1 MPGECNL
8 AATAVRPRIL
18 LADDQGTVVDAL
30 RLLLKQEGYETDAV
44 SRPGEVISALQARNY
59 DLVLMDLNYTQDTT
73 SGREGL
79 DLLTRIHQLEK
90 DVPLV
95 VMTAWGSMDLAIE
108 AMRRGARDFIQK
120 PWNNQDVLEALR
132 AQISEHGRRLR
143 HNQQWEQE
151 ISEAREIQ
159 QHLLARPV
167 TQLRG
172 FDICASSRPARPLG
186 GDYFEIAK
194 LSDDQAAMCI
204 ADVAGKGIGAALL
217 ISSLQAMLRSLR
229 GFSPAAICRELN
241 RTLCQIAPPGKFV
254 SFFCCR
260 LDQAERR
267 LVYCNAGHNPPILVR
282 QDGSVLRPE
291 SSDAVLGYF
300 PDWSYHE
307 RAIDIGAGDRLILFT
322 DGMTEAF
329 DEEGAEFG
337 DERLVR
343 LATAHRQQDA
353 ASLHR
358 KLTAAVLTHCDGRP
372 QDDATLLVLAAR

>member
-1 MPGECNL
+1 MCRAGWYRVCSCFSTERVKVGHMPGECNL

-73 SGREGL
+73 YGREGL

-167 TQLRG
+167 TQLR
-172 FDICASSRPARPLG
+172 
-186 GDYFEIAK
+186 
-194 LSDDQAAMCI
+194 
-204 ADVAGKGIGAALL
+204 
-217 ISSLQAMLRSLR
+217 
-229 GFSPAAICRELN
+229 
-241 RTLCQIAPPGKFV
+241 
-254 SFFCCR
+254 
-260 LDQAERR
+260 
-267 LVYCNAGHNPPILVR
+267 
-282 QDGSVLRPE
+282 
-291 SSDAVLGYF
+291 
-300 PDWSYHE
+300 
-307 RAIDIGAGDRLILFT
+307 
-322 DGMTEAF
+322 
-329 DEEGAEFG
+329 
-337 DERLVR
+337 
-343 LATAHRQQDA
+343 
-353 ASLHR
+353 
-358 KLTAAVLTHCDGRP
+358 
-372 QDDATLLVLAAR
+372 